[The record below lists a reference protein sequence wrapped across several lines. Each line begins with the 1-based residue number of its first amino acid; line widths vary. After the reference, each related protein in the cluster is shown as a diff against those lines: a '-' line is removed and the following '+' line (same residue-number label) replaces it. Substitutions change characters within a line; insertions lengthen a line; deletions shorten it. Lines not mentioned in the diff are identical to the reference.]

1 MAVAPVPARSAA
13 VVGEE
18 EEEKKRVRVT
28 GTCTVLC
35 DERVCSF
42 FVFFFHAGGTM
53 RSVWGDVGEEES
65 VRCSSPQF
73 AETHFQ
79 LCNN

>member
-13 VVGEE
+13 VVEE
-18 EEEKKRVRVT
+18 EEEKKKRVRVT

-42 FVFFFHAGGTM
+42 LFFFTRGEQCEALGG
-53 RSVWGDVGEEES
+53 RGGGGE
-65 VRCSSPQF
+65 CQM
-73 AETHFQ
+73 Q
-79 LCNN
+79 LPPICKDSFSAM